1 MTRYRFRGIF
11 LLFLMGHA
19 TACASWQVPVPTGSP
34 VGESKSDRSLALADY
49 IESEQPNKIRIT
61 LEDGSQIVLHAPEV
75 EGDVVVSSVTS
86 TVIAIA
92 DIVRLEVQVSPP
104 PSKTTI
110 PALVGLLGLG
120 FWLLYDNAQ
129 QDAEQDAAEELWKAI
144 LGGALEGRAYIEL
157 TLEQLDVSIDQGHH
171 RYVS

>member
-1 MTRYRFRGIF
+1 
-11 LLFLMGHA
+11 MGHA

-92 DIVRLEVQVSPP
+92 DIVKLEVQELSESERNKILIITGV
-104 PSKTTI
+104 
-110 PALVGLLGLG
+110 ALGSVVLGCLV
-120 FWLLYDNAQ
+120 W
-129 QDAEQDAAEELWKAI
+129 ELKNFN
-144 LGGALEGRAYIEL
+144 LFGTNDRPFPC
-157 TLEQLDVSIDQGHH
+157 D
-171 RYVS
+171 